1 LAAPPRQE
9 QPAQAGASLRTRIVT
24 LILFAVV
31 VYPLVVDVSYLTPSL
46 VFLRNSIGA
55 PYADASSSLL
65 LNAVM
70 VVGGSLTI
78 IYLSRTAPRGVL
90 PKSQLQ
96 AHLDR
101 AKPSTSMDSPEAVV
115 IYPTSDDLN
124 EEEEDSEAA
133 LILSRGNLRG
143 VEIWKDKDEE
153 EHQVKLVLTHDQ
165 GDATFLSTFARV
177 MRIAGYSETPAYPE
191 FLRHLPRAAEPNDGN
206 GGEEQVLLFNVEK
219 RGGYPYSKLEPPSHG
234 NILRN
239 VAIALEEA
247 DYAMV
252 QILFCSSDAWA
263 DSARTMGAA
272 LKDLDEERRQLH
284 SAFAQEAAKWGLLPH
299 SALSI
304 RGFAIAANPGMVY
317 DALNAAVSGM
327 SGIFDGLTVRRCTN
341 PLLVSYILERSI
353 PEFTGEVG
361 SFDKGV
367 FKRWKNFSVIPIL
380 TSELAMFLRMPHAE
394 TSVQDR
400 IEYRP
405 SVLEPQAISGK
416 RADHFIEL

>member
-1 LAAPPRQE
+1 
-9 QPAQAGASLRTRIVT
+9 
-24 LILFAVV
+24 
-31 VYPLVVDVSYLTPSL
+31 
-46 VFLRNSIGA
+46 
-55 PYADASSSLL
+55 
-65 LNAVM
+65 
-70 VVGGSLTI
+70 
-78 IYLSRTAPRGVL
+78 
-90 PKSQLQ
+90 
-96 AHLDR
+96 
-101 AKPSTSMDSPEAVV
+101 MDSPEAAV
-115 IYPTSDDLN
+115 IFPTSDDIQ

-165 GDATFLSTFARV
+165 GDATFLGSFARV
-177 MRIAGYSETPAYPE
+177 MRIAGYSETSAYPE
-191 FLRHLPRAAEPNDGN
+191 FLRHLARAAEPNEGN

-234 NILRN
+234 NFLRN

-272 LKDLDEERRQLH
+272 LKDVDEERRQLH
-284 SAFAQEAAKWGLLPH
+284 SPFAQEAAKWGLLPH

-327 SGIFDGLTVRRCTN
+327 SGIFDGLTVKRCTN

-353 PEFTGEVG
+353 PQFTGEVG

-405 SVLEPQAISGK
+405 SVLEPQAIGGK
-416 RADHFIEL
+416 RADYFIEL